1 MLVFN
6 LYDVAKLFAIIAG
19 IIVVL
24 AIVTAPL
31 QALLYVIA
39 SFGHLTD
46 NGMGYLKY
54 IAYAMIAVAVVL
66 LVTRQWVFMSM
77 AIAALLTL
85 SGYVAYTSSAM
96 RGDVVAYGSE
106 RNVQW
111 AAALSD
117 QPRFV
122 SVEWVEPKPIQDLRD
137 QVSVSCCTDEYTLRD
152 EGPYPKDTGIGMRVG
167 KYRISK
173 TGELATSTF
182 LTDYIEVAT
191 SGAGDWLAYYNS
203 CLAPAQWD
211 MEGFA
216 KRYGA
221 GAAERVAH
229 ENTMKLANRP
239 AACKTMEGVDE
250 AYALNL
256 ADTIKAA
263 ITRDGGAPAKLL
275 EAEGLDAACTA
286 HDQCRMFEADFAID
300 VK

>member
-1 MLVFN
+1 MVVFN
-6 LYDVAKLFAIIAG
+6 LYDAAKLFAIIG
-19 IIVVL
+19 GLIVVL

-54 IAYAMIAVAVVL
+54 IAYASIAVALVL

-77 AIAALLTL
+77 AIAVLLAL
-85 SGYVAYTSSAM
+85 SGYVAFTSSAM

-106 RNVQW
+106 RNEQW
-111 AAALSD
+111 AAALANE
-117 QPRFV
+117 PRWV
-122 SVEWVEPKPIQDLRD
+122 DVAWVEPEQIRQLRD
-137 QVSVSCCTDEYTLRD
+137 EVAVSCCTSELVLRE
-152 EGPYPKDTGIGMRVG
+152 EGSYPRDTSIGMRVG
-167 KYRISK
+167 KYRIAK
-173 TGELATSTF
+173 RGELATTTF
-182 LTDYIEVAT
+182 LTKYIEVAT

-216 KRYGA
+216 TRYGA

-263 ITRDGGAPAKLL
+263 ITRDGGAPAALL
-275 EAEGLDAACTA
+275 ESKGLDAACAA
-286 HDQCRMFEADFAID
+286 HQQCQAFEADFAID

>member
-1 MLVFN
+1 MFVFN
-6 LYDVAKLFAIIAG
+6 LYDVAKLFAVIAG

-85 SGYVAYTSSAM
+85 SGYVAFTSSAM

-122 SVEWVEPKPIQDLRD
+122 SVEWIEPQSIQDLRG

-173 TGELATSTF
+173 PGELATSTF
-182 LTDYIEVAT
+182 LTDYIGVVEA
-191 SGAGDWLAYYNS
+191 GAGDWLAYYNS

-216 KRYGA
+216 KRYGV
-221 GAAERVAH
+221 GAAERVSH

-239 AACKTMEGVDE
+239 PGCTTMEGVDN

-256 ADTIKAA
+256 KETITAA
-263 ITRDGGAPAKLL
+263 ILRDDGPAARLL
-275 EAEGLDAACTA
+275 DSDGLDAACTA
-286 HDQCRMFEADFAID
+286 HTPCRAFEADFAID